1 MDSLSNLLSKEG
13 FTRND
18 PNSSSNSNKKKQV
31 KFNKTVT
38 DHDSVV
44 LPIYICHNRRKSF
57 ELPNHKRSS
66 SSSKGRRSDEPAI
79 DEVATKAVISIL
91 SGCAG
96 KYLKHKE
103 CRDSLRDTCCLFSDN
118 VVFGNMELGI
128 ESVEKL
134 IENHPGTI
142 KDMKMKLLRNSIG
155 FLTIVAS
162 SSNSQL
168 SACAHLY
175 LSIVYKIDKN
185 DRICATHVLQ
195 VFVDSPQLARTHLL
209 PDLWEHF
216 FLPHLLHLK
225 IWYNKQT
232 ESLLKD
238 QEQQA
243 EHLKEVYE
251 DHLNTGTVQFAIYYK
266 EWLKTGGQPPANLPS
281 VPLPL
286 VNLLPSSST
295 RRRSCSSFNNF
306 LHRAIF
312 GNDVE
317 KQPSME
323 FDYEDITHKEEQEE
337 ELCLDDYNTN
347 QQINI
352 ESRLAD
358 RPSQSF
364 KRQTNVTNL
373 HVNSSSSSSDLTQA
387 ISTISSSQSLTECEM
402 AIRVMAKAW
411 LDDPLIEKTLSR
423 PLIIQGMLEVLFSSN
438 NEEVLELAISLL
450 TEFVTRNES
459 NCKIITNFDPQLEGF
474 MNLMRNSSLFLKAA
488 SLLHLVKPEGKQMVS
503 TEWIPLVLRV
513 LEFGDQT
520 QTLFSVRC
528 SPQVAAYYFIDQLLN
543 GFDQDRNMENGRQ
556 VISLGGL
563 SLLLRRMASGD
574 ILEKMKG
581 VSVIYRCVLSDGR
594 CRHYLANNLNPEL
607 VLEVM
612 VHAKELDCI
621 ETTIYLL
628 IELICLHRFE
638 QRTKLF
644 DNLLRGWDCL
654 NTMQILLVC
663 LQRATR
669 ETRPLVAAIMFQL
682 DLMGDPLESSAY
694 REEAIEAI
702 IESLDREI
710 FNENV
715 QQQAAKSL
723 LILGSRY
730 SYTGTPEAEKWIL
743 KEAGYDM
750 SLEAVGLHG
759 RYYVV
764 QGSKTS
770 NNEDEIEHWQRKA
783 AVSLWMSGGKKLI
796 RALSESIANGL
807 ACLARASLVTVA
819 WISKFVHTVGDG
831 DVVNSIEFSTLIQHL
846 IQCLNSDNTIEE
858 RVLASFSLLSL
869 SKSSGF
875 RLEIS
880 DDEKK
885 LMVMH
890 LRSMSKVTWTA
901 KRLGLIITA
910 STSSIYSGL

>member
-13 FTRND
+13 FTN
-18 PNSSSNSNKKKQV
+18 SNSNKKKV

-38 DHDSVV
+38 DHDLIA

-57 ELPNHKRSS
+57 DLPKHRRSS
-66 SSSKGRRSDEPAI
+66 LSSVASSKARRLDEPAI

-91 SGCAG
+91 SGYAG
-96 KYLKHKE
+96 RYLKDKE
-103 CRDSLRDTCCLFSDN
+103 CRDSLRDKCCLFSDN

-142 KDMKMKLLRNSIG
+142 KDMKVKLLRNSIG
-155 FLTIVAS
+155 FLTIVALLNS
-162 SSNSQL
+162 KESRNPNTNTSNSQL

-209 PDLWEHF
+209 PDLWDHF

-232 ESLLKD
+232 QSLLKD
-238 QEQQA
+238 QEQQV
-243 EHLKEVYE
+243 EHLRKVYE
-251 DHLNTGTVQFAIYYK
+251 DHLNTGTVQFALYYK
-266 EWLKTGGQPPANLPS
+266 EWLKTGGQPPANLPF

-295 RRRSCSSFNNF
+295 RRRSSSSFNNF

-323 FDYEDITHKEEQEE
+323 FDYEDITHKEEQEEE

-411 LDDPLIEKTLSR
+411 LDDPLIEKTLSK

-520 QTLFSVRC
+520 QTLYSVRC

-543 GFDQDRNMENGRQ
+543 GVDQDRNMENGRQ

-563 SLLLRRMASGD
+563 SLLLRRMTSGD
-574 ILEKMKG
+574 IVEKMKG

-594 CRHYLANNLNPEL
+594 CRHYLADNLNLEL

-702 IESLDREI
+702 IESLDCEI
-710 FNENV
+710 CNENV

-770 NNEDEIEHWQRKA
+770 VIKNQDSKFFTIYSRSGFDVFRSNHEHW
-783 AVSLWMSGGKKLI
+783 
-796 RALSESIANGL
+796 
-807 ACLARASLVTVA
+807 
-819 WISKFVHTVGDG
+819 
-831 DVVNSIEFSTLIQHL
+831 
-846 IQCLNSDNTIEE
+846 
-858 RVLASFSLLSL
+858 
-869 SKSSGF
+869 
-875 RLEIS
+875 
-880 DDEKK
+880 
-885 LMVMH
+885 
-890 LRSMSKVTWTA
+890 
-901 KRLGLIITA
+901 
-910 STSSIYSGL
+910 